1 MELSLGILWQSQLFR
16 DVIVQRND
24 NNYAIET
31 ATKKQQQQQ
40 N

>member
-24 NNYAIET
+24 NNYAIEI